1 MSLTFRAYPYHVKQ
15 LIQAALAAADPA
27 TAVRQHLRRDGR
39 LLTIDDHSYNLEE
52 GQVFLVS
59 VGKAAVPMGM
69 AAAEILADTVA
80 RGIIVTKKTGRD
92 WESEIRDWRLGIR
105 DSTFSPQPSAL
116 SLFEGNHP
124 VSGEDSV
131 RATRAVID
139 MLDETRAKDL
149 VLCLISG
156 GTSALLTQPLIPL
169 DDWQQLN
176 QALLR
181 SGCSID
187 EFNTV
192 RRQLDRVKGGGL
204 ARLAAPAACVSLI
217 LSDVVDNPLAI
228 IGSGPTVPADDTPA
242 AAWALLERYDIEP
255 AVTADVWQRI
265 KEALEANN
273 SPASDVESHNFIV
286 SDVRQAALAA
296 VSKAGAIG
304 FAAQLLTAQLEG
316 EAREVGRV
324 AAAIARD
331 TPPGRCLIMGGET
344 TVTLHGE
351 GTGGRNQ
358 EMALAAA
365 IALDGRPNVAI
376 ATFAT
381 DGEDGPTDAAGA
393 IVTGETAALGR
404 NHGLDPRHFLERNDS
419 YTFFRQLDKKIRET
433 EEQVSEV
440 DGFQGHLIQTGS
452 TGTNVNDLLFILTYS
467 E

>member
-1 MSLTFRAYPYHVKQ
+1 MSLTFQAYTYHVEQ
-15 LIQAALAAADPA
+15 LIQAALAAAEPA
-27 TAVRQHLRRDGR
+27 TAVRQHLHRAGR
-39 LLTIDDHSYNLEE
+39 LLTIDDYTYNLDE
-52 GQVFLVS
+52 GQIFLVS
-59 VGKAAVPMGM
+59 VGKAAVPMGI
-69 AAAEILADTVA
+69 AAAKILGDTVA
-80 RGIIVTKKTGRD
+80 SGIVVTKKTGRNWGLSD
-92 WESEIRDWRLGIR
+92 VPSAIGDT
-105 DSTFSPQPSAL
+105 TFSLQPSAL

-124 VSGEDSV
+124 VSGEDSL

-139 MLDETRAKDL
+139 MLGRTRAHDL

-156 GTSALLTQPLIPL
+156 GSSALFTQPLVPL

-176 QALLR
+176 RALLS

-192 RRQLDRVKGGGL
+192 RRQLDHVKGGGL

-217 LSDVVDNPLAI
+217 LSDVVGNPLAI
-228 IGSGPTVPADDTPA
+228 IGSGPTAPADDTPA
-242 AAWALLERYDIEP
+242 DARAILERYNIES

-273 SPASDVESHNFIV
+273 SQASDVETHNFIV

-296 VSKAGAIG
+296 VSKAGEMG

-331 TPPGRCLIMGGET
+331 TPPGRCLVMGGET
-344 TVTLHGE
+344 TVTLRGE
-351 GTGGRNQ
+351 GSGGRNQ
-358 EMALAAA
+358 EAALAAA
-365 IALDGRPNVAI
+365 IALDGWPNVAI
-376 ATFAT
+376 ASFAT

-393 IVTGETAALGR
+393 IVTGETASLGR
-404 NHGLDPRHFLERNDS
+404 DHGLNARQFLDRNDS
-419 YTFFRQLDKKIRET
+419 HTFFKQLDEKSRVAGERE
-433 EEQVSEV
+433 SGG
-440 DGFQGHLIQTGS
+440 DNYLRHLIQTGS
-452 TGTNVNDLLFILTYS
+452 TGTNVNDLLLIMTYP